1 MVPAQTAGSGWRA
14 AVHPDDLQKH
24 EGKWRASVASGEPHE
39 SEVRFRGADGEYRW
53 HLDRGLPLRD
63 EEGNI
68 IKWYGV
74 VTDIED
80 RKRVEEALRRSEHLS
95 GGSARRLS
103 HVGSVGMEASTKR
116 IFWSEESAR
125 IYGYA
130 PGTEPTPDLIL
141 QRVHPEDVGLVKD
154 AIERAGRGEDDFDYE
169 HRLLMP
175 DGSIKH
181 IYNLAHCYR
190 DEAGNAEVVGA
201 IMDITERRV
210 AEEAIRRSEAYL
222 AEAQRLS
229 HTGSFGWKPDDGEIV
244 WSDETY
250 RIFEYDRT
258 LKPTVDSVV
267 QRVHPADQGPRTT
280 GHRSRIPDWH

>member
-1 MVPAQTAGSGWRA
+1 M
-14 AVHPDDLQKH
+14 
-24 EGKWRASVASGEPHE
+24 
-39 SEVRFRGADGEYRW
+39 EV
-53 HLDRGLPLRD
+53 
-63 EEGNI
+63 
-68 IKWYGV
+68 
-74 VTDIED
+74 
-80 RKRVEEALRRSEHLS
+80 
-95 GGSARRLS
+95 
-103 HVGSVGMEASTKR
+103 STKR

-130 PGTEPTPDLIL
+130 PGTKPTPELIL
-141 QRVHPEDVGLVKD
+141 QRVHPEDVGLVTD
-154 AIERAGRGEDDFDYE
+154 AIERAGLGGDDFDYE

-190 DEAGNAEVVGA
+190 DDAGNAEVLGA
-201 IMDITERRV
+201 IMDVTERKV

-258 LKPTVDSVV
+258 LRPTVDSLVR
-267 QRVHPADQGPRTT
+267 RVHPDDTALPQTVIERVSQT
-280 GHRSRIPDWH
+280 GTDFEHQYRLLVACGRVKHVHAIARAVQNPSSHREFIGAVTDITERKTA